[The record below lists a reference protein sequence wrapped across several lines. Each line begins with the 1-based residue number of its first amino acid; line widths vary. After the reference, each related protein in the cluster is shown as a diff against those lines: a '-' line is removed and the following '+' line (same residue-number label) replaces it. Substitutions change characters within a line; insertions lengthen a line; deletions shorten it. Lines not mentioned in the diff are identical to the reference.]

1 MSSSDKNNTE
11 SPDIIE
17 EIIPG
22 KNNDY
27 NDKSINQNNSNNQQS
42 SIENYDEEESAQAV
56 IEASE
61 ESIKTLERNTDKAL
75 NQIPRYSKAIT
86 NNQEQTTQAT
96 KVIAENYLEYQK
108 QAFNSFQSVF
118 MTYYENVRNQ
128 LWNNQEFFKRIPETY
143 SRVVSM
149 YTENAIIFNRI
160 LNDMIFSNMNYF
172 INAINEA
179 KEQSKHL
186 TNIGKRNVSAY
197 EGIREDNN
205 TSFPYSSS
213 SVNQNKMGKV
223 EVDNG
228 RNSDENSTNVKATF
242 SCEKCGQIFDS
253 RQDLKEHS
261 STTH

>member
-1 MSSSDKNNTE
+1 MSSSDKNKTE

-27 NDKSINQNNSNNQQS
+27 NDKSINQNNNNNQQS